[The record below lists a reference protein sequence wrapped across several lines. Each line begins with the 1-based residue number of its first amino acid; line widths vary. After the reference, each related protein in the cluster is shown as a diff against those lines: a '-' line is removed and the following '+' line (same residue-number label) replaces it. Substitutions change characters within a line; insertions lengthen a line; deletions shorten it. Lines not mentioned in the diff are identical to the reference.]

1 MNPKLRNEIIEF
13 LTPFSFLQSE
23 NGRKAL
29 LFSAGLDQVIPDID
43 LSGSA
48 RECVTLLV
56 THLDAYGALPDGQA
70 ALVQFLQ
77 AVAAQ
82 VGADR
87 QKVLQGLCKRYEQD
101 RANQGPSA
109 AQESPAG
116 SQREIT
122 AQRDY
127 IERVN
132 GQVFTGPVTIY
143 HGSAPAADAPVSAPA
158 EQPEKVYD
166 AFVCYAKKDQDR
178 ARKLYR
184 ELCQAGVQP
193 WMACEDILPGQDWE
207 YEINQALTR
216 SRFVLALLSSNSV
229 SQRGYIQKE
238 LTHALNVLDQ
248 LPPSTIFLIPA
259 RLDECEPLDS
269 RLQRLH
275 RVDLFPDYSEGL
287 QWILRV
293 LIPGKR
299 STPES
304 RNKAS
309 AIVQGVK
316 LQEFSFETVTVN
328 AKGKVLQRTQRR
340 AQQHL
345 EDLGH
350 GVTLALVPIPGG
362 TFLMGAPASEKDSSD
377 DERPQHQVT
386 LSPFLLGKYPVTQAQ
401 WVALMGQNP
410 SRFKGPQRPVETV
423 SWLEAQEF
431 CQKISE
437 KTGAAYRLPT
447 EAEWEYACRAGT
459 TTPFYFGPTITTE
472 LVNYDGNYPYNSAP
486 KGIYRKE
493 TTEVG
498 SFPPNAFGLYDMHGN
513 VWEWCQDWYGAYSAE
528 AVLDPCGPASG
539 SGRVAR
545 GGSWGRTAE
554 YCRTA
559 NRGGGAPDS
568 RGTALGFRLVRTPS

>member
-13 LTPFSFLQSE
+13 LTPFSFLHSE

-29 LFSAGLDQVIPDID
+29 LFSAGLDQVLPDID
-43 LSGSA
+43 LSGST

-56 THLDAYGALPDGQA
+56 AHLDAYGAIPNGQA

-82 VGADR
+82 VGRDR
-87 QKVLQGLCKRYEQD
+87 QAVLQGLCERYEQD
-101 RANQGPSA
+101 KANQGTSA

-127 IERVN
+127 FEHVD

-143 HGSAPAADAPVSAPA
+143 HGSTPAANVPVSAPI

-166 AFVCYAKKDQDR
+166 VFVCYAKKDQDR

-184 ELCQAGVQP
+184 ELCQAGVRP
-193 WMACEDILPGQDWE
+193 WMACEDILPGQAWE

-216 SRFVLALLSSNSV
+216 SRYVLALLSSNSV

-238 LTHALNVLDQ
+238 LTHALNVLDH

-259 RLDECEPLDS
+259 RLDECEPLDG

-275 RVDLFPDYSEGL
+275 WVDLFPNYSEGL
-287 QWILRV
+287 QRILRV
-293 LIPGKR
+293 LIPGKI
-299 STPES
+299 TTS
-304 RNKAS
+304 R
-309 AIVQGVK
+309 GVK

-328 AKGKVLQRTQRR
+328 AQ
-340 AQQHL
+340 
-345 EDLGH
+345 
-350 GVTLALVPIPGG
+350 VTLAMVSIPGG
-362 TFLMGAPASEKDSSD
+362 AFLMGAPASEENSRNN
-377 DERPQHQVT
+377 ERPQHQVT
-386 LSPFLLGKYPVTQAQ
+386 LPPFFMGKYPVTQAQ
-401 WVALMGQNP
+401 WTALMGRNP
-410 SRFKGPQRPVETV
+410 SRFKGPQRPVENV
-423 SWLEAQEF
+423 SWLMAQEF
-431 CQKISE
+431 CRKISE
-437 KTGAAYRLPT
+437 KTGAAYRLPI

-472 LVNYDGNYPYNSAP
+472 LVNYDGNYPYSSAP

-493 TTEVG
+493 TIEVG

-513 VWEWCQDWYGAYSAE
+513 VWEWCQDWYGDYSEE
-528 AVLDPCGPASG
+528 AVLDPRGPVSG
-539 SGRVAR
+539 LLRV
-545 GGSWGRTAE
+545 
-554 YCRTA
+554 Y
-559 NRGGGAPDS
+559 RGGGWDNIAGDCRAAIRGRGEPDD
-568 RGTALGFRLVRTPS
+568 RGYDLGFRLARTLS